1 MLAGGVALLALAV
14 LMITVL
20 EPFGS
25 SESQGS
31 VATAAPATATVER
44 GPLSSQVYQ
53 NGTLG
58 YAARAD
64 GSDYAVVNQAT
75 GAYTRLP
82 SGGDV
87 VECGEVVY
95 RVANDPV
102 VLLCGSTPAYRP
114 LAEGM
119 SGPDVRE
126 LNRNLV
132 DLGYATRSEL
142 DRSSDEFGAETTDA
156 LADLQDD
163 LGVDETGW
171 LELDRAVFLPGPL
184 RITKVTATPGTM
196 ARPGTPI
203 AQATTTRRR
212 VEVDLDASQAAGV
225 EVGDRAQ
232 ITLPDTRTTPG
243 KVTHVGTVAAS
254 SQDEQGASGSDTPN
268 ATIPVSVTLERPRD
282 VRDLEQAPVRVQI
295 TTDGVKD
302 ALSVPVTAL
311 VARSGGGY
319 AVEVVGRGGARDLMP
334 VELGMFDHANGVVQ
348 VSGSGLEAGQR
359 VVVPAT

>member
-102 VLLCGSTPAYRP
+102 VLLCGSTPAYR
-114 LAEGM
+114 
-119 SGPDVRE
+119 RW
-126 LNRNLV
+126 R
-132 DLGYATRSEL
+132 
-142 DRSSDEFGAETTDA
+142 
-156 LADLQDD
+156 
-163 LGVDETGW
+163 
-171 LELDRAVFLPGPL
+171 RA
-184 RITKVTATPGTM
+184 
-196 ARPGTPI
+196 
-203 AQATTTRRR
+203 
-212 VEVDLDASQAAGV
+212 
-225 EVGDRAQ
+225 
-232 ITLPDTRTTPG
+232 
-243 KVTHVGTVAAS
+243 
-254 SQDEQGASGSDTPN
+254 
-268 ATIPVSVTLERPRD
+268 
-282 VRDLEQAPVRVQI
+282 
-295 TTDGVKD
+295 
-302 ALSVPVTAL
+302 
-311 VARSGGGY
+311 
-319 AVEVVGRGGARDLMP
+319 
-334 VELGMFDHANGVVQ
+334 
-348 VSGSGLEAGQR
+348 
-359 VVVPAT
+359 